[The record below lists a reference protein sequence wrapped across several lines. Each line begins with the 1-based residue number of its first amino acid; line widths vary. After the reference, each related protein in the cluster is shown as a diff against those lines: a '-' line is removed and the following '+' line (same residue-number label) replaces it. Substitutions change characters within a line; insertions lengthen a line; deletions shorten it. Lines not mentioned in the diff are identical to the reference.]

1 MMLNRI
7 IFVNSITT
15 TLYNYGFSSV
25 PEQSKHLDTSIPPRL
40 ERTTTY
46 QSFDELIKE
55 VDELKEANKK
65 LAKSLTRKYNHCY
78 RLQNKVRVLER
89 NIAHLVEDDEIFTSQ
104 SGEAEPGRTIAEG
117 SAMTTEGI
125 TAFADEDAGWTD
137 TIGSAY
143 DETMDLA
150 HNPDGELGDFLTR
163 PIRARVD
170 EWAVGQPLFYQDD
183 VWSTFLSN
191 PFVADKIAN
200 YELIRMKLHARL
212 IISGTKFHYGRAI
225 AGYNPLA
232 GSFDEITV
240 ARNFLDVDIVQLSQ
254 KPHVFLN
261 PTKNTGGSIDMPF
274 FFNKNY
280 ISLNEPQ
287 DPVNMGNLTVKSFGN
302 LLHANGGNDPVTVTL
317 YLWAS
322 DVVLTMPT
330 SQNNASVL
338 RSQAGKQKKKKSNKN
353 TINSQDEY
361 GTGIISKPA
370 AMIAKA
376 AGLLEDLP
384 LLRPYALATQ
394 MVASKVGDVAK
405 IFGYSRPSVIT
416 DIQLFKPNPTGN
428 LANADASDAVHKL
441 TLDSKAELTVD
452 SRTVGL
458 DGTDQMGIKDIAMR
472 ESYLTTFSFTPTN
485 DVDDLLWNT
494 VVQPSNWALGP
505 DNGGGVEIHPTPAA
519 MIANSFDTW
528 QGTMKYRF
536 QIVKSDFHKGKVL
549 VRYDPNALDADVNYN
564 TNYSR
569 VIDLAEEDDFEI
581 EVGWGQSRPWLQCA
595 AMRDGGVDYSDSIRQ
610 SKPDGFGNGVLELNV
625 LNKLVSP
632 SVDSSIT
639 INVYVSCGE
648 DIRFAAPSNKFYQ
661 ALHVFPNASPLL
673 ASQSGM
679 EADVAQTVT
688 DKPVGADPIQMIASE
703 GDCADNTPL
712 VFYGDPPTSLRELM
726 KRYTFEKQQFPVI
739 PNEGVLRVQT
749 LLNKNLPYFSGWD
762 PEGID
767 RSDVDETTP
776 LNAVQTGPI
785 GWFAPCYAAY
795 RGALRKKYFLGGS
808 IAGTNPGVVRRDFQN
823 GGNGEYSYASSDLT
837 TVDVATLGRRLST
850 SSYQRSMQGASVTN
864 AGVNN
869 TIEVELPYYQD
880 QRLSSSRIVG
890 AQSLQS
896 NSHTLTTTSFAPA
909 EGILGAALGSAYT
922 SSQSW
927 GAVGEDFTFFFW
939 TGAPILYNYTV
950 DGNS

>member
-1 MMLNRI
+1 M
-7 IFVNSITT
+7 
-15 TLYNYGFSSV
+15 
-25 PEQSKHLDTSIPPRL
+25 
-40 ERTTTY
+40 ER
-46 QSFDELIKE
+46 SHHISCDELCNKINQ
-55 VDELKEANKK
+55 LKLENSKLRSSLARKYAHNKKMKKRVAALEANID
-65 LAKSLTRKYNHCY
+65 CIMG
-78 RLQNKVRVLER
+78 LEDLSDLETD
-89 NIAHLVEDDEIFTSQ
+89 ILDSH
-104 SGEAEPGRTIAEG
+104 SGEAEPGRTVEEG
-117 SAMTTEGI
+117 SAMATQGI

-137 TIGSAY
+137 SIGSAY

-170 EWAVGQPLFYQDD
+170 EWVVGQPLFYQDN
-183 VWSTFLSN
+183 VWQTFLTN
-191 PFVADKIAN
+191 PFIADKIAN

-254 KPHVFLN
+254 KPHVYLN

-287 DPVNMGNLTVKSFGN
+287 DSVNMGNLTVKSFGN
-302 LLHANGGNDPVTVTL
+302 LLHANEGDDPVTVTL
-317 YLWAS
+317 YLWAT

-330 SQNNASVL
+330 SQNDAATL
-338 RSQAGKQKKKKSNKN
+338 RSQSGKQKKKKSNKN

-376 AGLLEDLP
+376 AGVLEDLP

-428 LANADASDAVHKL
+428 LANADAADAVHKL
-441 TLDSKAELTVD
+441 TIDSKAELTVD

-458 DGTDQMGIKDIAMR
+458 DGVDQMGIKDIAMR
-472 ESYLTTFSFTPTN
+472 ESYLTTFSFSPS
-485 DVDDLLWNT
+485 DQVDDMLWNT

-519 MIANSFDTW
+519 MISNSFDSW

-536 QIVKSDFHKGKVL
+536 QVVKSDFHKGKIL
-549 VRYDPNALDADVNYN
+549 VRYDPNALDAAVNYN

-569 VIDLAEEDDFEI
+569 IVDLAEEDDFEI
-581 EVGWGQSRPWLQCA
+581 EVGWGQSTPWKQCR
-595 AMRDGGVDYSDSIRQ
+595 AMRDTGVDYSDTVRQ
-610 SKPDGFGNGVLELNV
+610 LKPVSFGNGVLELNV
-625 LNKLVSP
+625 LNQLVSP
-632 SVDSSIT
+632 SVDSTIS
-639 INVYVSCGE
+639 INVFVSCGE
-648 DIRFAAPSNKFYQ
+648 DMRFAAPSNKFYQ
-661 ALHVFPNASPLL
+661 GLHIFPDAAPVLQ
-673 ASQSGM
+673 SQSGM
-679 EADVAQTVT
+679 EANVAQTVT
-688 DKPVGADPIQMIASE
+688 DKPVGADPIQMISSR
-703 GDCADNTPL
+703 GDCTDNTPL
-712 VFYGDPPTSLRELM
+712 VFYGDPVTSLRELM
-726 KRYTFEKQQFPVI
+726 KRYVFEKQQFPII
-739 PNEGVLRVQT
+739 PGKGILRTQT

-762 PEGID
+762 PDGID
-767 RSDVDETTP
+767 VSTVDGVTP
-776 LNAVQTGPI
+776 LNAVQTGAI

-795 RGALRKKYFLGGS
+795 RGALRKKYFLGGT
-808 IAGTNPGVVRRDFQN
+808 IEGTNPGVVRRDFQN
-823 GGNGEYSYASSDLT
+823 GGNGAYSYSSSDIAL
-837 TVDVATLGRRLST
+837 VDVAELGRRLST
-850 SSYQRSMQGASVTN
+850 SSFQRSMQGASVTN
-864 AGVNN
+864 AGINN
-869 TIEVELPYYQD
+869 TVEVELPYYQD
-880 QRLSSSRIVG
+880 QRLSSTRIVG

-896 NSHTLTTTSFAPA
+896 NSHALITTSFTPNA
-909 EGILGAALGSAYT
+909 SNSSTTTQYT
-922 SSQSW
+922 TSQSW

-939 TGAPILYNYTV
+939 TGAPILYSYTIS
-950 DGNS
+950 GNS